1 MSKELK
7 AIVLAKCGEIEQGL
21 QDNGWTVIR
30 SPIKEV
36 AQYYFEDESESNF
49 ITIDDTLS
57 AYSWQW
63 AATAKIL
70 GIQDSQAEA
79 DKECVKRN
87 LGQVINGEY
96 DWVKIREH
104 DDLFKAISRLA
115 GMKIE
120 NSSNALEH
128 GKMDEDESP
137 TFENGSK

>member
-63 AATAKIL
+63 AATAQIL
-70 GIQDSQAEA
+70 GIQEIKPKLVRDENGYYPVIGGGKLA
-79 DKECVKRN
+79 DIFNACKAQLDGPYPSIDGC
-87 LGQVINGEY
+87 IAT
-96 DWVKIREH
+96 IRRVLRWAQE
-104 DDLFKAISRLA
+104 
-115 GMKIE
+115 GIE
-120 NSSNALEH
+120 SSNALEQ
-128 GKMDEDESP
+128 GRNE
-137 TFENGSK
+137 